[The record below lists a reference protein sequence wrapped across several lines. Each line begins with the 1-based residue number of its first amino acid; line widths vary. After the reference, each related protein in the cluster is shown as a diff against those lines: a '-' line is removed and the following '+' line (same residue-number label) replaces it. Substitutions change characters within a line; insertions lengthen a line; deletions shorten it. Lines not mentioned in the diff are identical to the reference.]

1 MNRIKILLLLLMST
15 IVAAQPYFT
24 PVESTG
30 VPYIIIITDVNV
42 AGNGLVP
49 GAEIAVFDDSLCVGV
64 GVFDGNFN
72 YQFSAWQSNPSQ
84 ELAGY
89 LPGAVM
95 GFKVWTLSDGIWQEF
110 EATPVYE
117 AGDGSFGNGVYAVLS
132 LNISVVGIGSG
143 SQLMQPKNFALEAY
157 PNPFNG
163 EISIPITLSD
173 QSVAKLSI
181 ISMQGCEVW
190 SCEVRGSD
198 QIQWKGLDQFGH
210 EMPTGI
216 YMIVLSSES
225 QQIVEPITLLK

>member
-1 MNRIKILLLLLMST
+1 MKIHRLLLPLLFGTMA
-15 IVAAQPYFT
+15 AAQPYFT
-24 PVESTG
+24 SVDSTG
-30 VPYIIIITDVNV
+30 VPYIIIITNVDV
-42 AGNGLVP
+42 AGSSLVP
-49 GAEIAVFDDSLCVGV
+49 EAEIAVFDDTLCVGV
-64 GVFDGNFN
+64 GSFDGSYN
-72 YQFSAWQSNPSQ
+72 YQFSAWQSNLSQ
-84 ELAGY
+84 DLAGY

-95 GFKVWTLSDGIWQEF
+95 GFKVWTLYDGIWQEF

-132 LNISVVGIGSG
+132 LNISVVGIGSE

-163 EISIPITLSD
+163 EISIPITLSE
-173 QSVAKLSI
+173 QSLAKLRI
-181 ISMQGCEVW
+181 ISLQGREIW
-190 SCEVRGSD
+190 SREVRGSE
-198 QIQWKGLDQFGH
+198 QINWKGFDQFGN

>member
-1 MNRIKILLLLLMST
+1 MNIHRLLLPLLFST
-15 IVAAQPYFT
+15 MVAAQPHFT

-30 VPYIIIITDVNV
+30 VPYIIIITNIDV
-42 AGNGLVP
+42 AGSSLVS
-49 GAEIAVFDDSLCVGV
+49 GAEIAVFDDTLCVGM
-64 GVFDGNFN
+64 GIFDGSYN
-72 YQFSAWQSNPSQ
+72 YQFSAWQSNTIQ
-84 ELAGY
+84 NLAGY
-89 LPGAVM
+89 APGAMM
-95 GFKVWTLSDGIWQEF
+95 GFRVWTLYDGIWQEF
-110 EATPVYE
+110 EAVPVYE